1 MTSSCLPPPRKAP
14 CAPNAGTPPEGRHP
28 ATVASLL
35 FIFAALLALVACGE
49 TSEPHVAHDTAP
61 QPAAAPAALS
71 ETALQGETVFNTHC
85 AQCHGPQATG
95 TNLGPTFIDRIY
107 HPGHHGDA
115 AFHLAVTRGVRQ
127 HHWTFGN
134 MLPVPG
140 VSETQVGQVICY
152 VRHLQ
157 RANNIF
163 KPTEYQ
169 LTC

>member
-14 CAPNAGTPPEGRHP
+14 CAPNAGDPPEGRHP

-35 FIFAALLALVACGE
+35 IVFAALLALVACGE
-49 TSEPHVAHDTAP
+49 TSTSYDSAP
-61 QPAAAPAALS
+61 QAIAGSADLS
-71 ETALQGETVFNTHC
+71 ETARQGKTIFDANC
-85 AQCHGPQATG
+85 AQCHGPEASG

-115 AFHLAVTRGVRQ
+115 AFHLAVLRGVRQ
-127 HHWTFGN
+127 HHWNFGN

-140 VSETQVGQVICY
+140 ISETEVSKVICY

-157 RANNIF
+157 RTNNVF

-169 LTC
+169 PTC

>member
-1 MTSSCLPPPRKAP
+1 M
-14 CAPNAGTPPEGRHP
+14 
-28 ATVASLL
+28 ASLPL
-35 FIFAALLALVACGE
+35 FLVLLVALIACGE
-49 TSEPHVAHDTAP
+49 TSTSQTAHEQAP
-61 QPAAAPAALS
+61 QAVASGPAELS
-71 ETALQGETVFNTHC
+71 ESARQGETVFNTNC
-85 AQCHGPQATG
+85 AQCHGPEAAG

-115 AFHLAVTRGVRQ
+115 AFHLAVVRGVRQ

-140 VSETQVGQVICY
+140 VSEAQVDQVVCY

-157 RANNIF
+157 RTAGIY

-169 LTC
+169 PTC

>member
-1 MTSSCLPPPRKAP
+1 M
-14 CAPNAGTPPEGRHP
+14 
-28 ATVASLL
+28 ASLPL
-35 FIFAALLALVACGE
+35 FFVLFVALIACGE
-49 TSEPHVAHDTAP
+49 TRAPHQVHDTAP
-61 QPAAAPAALS
+61 QPAAAPAELNA
-71 ETALQGETVFNTHC
+71 TATQGETVFNTHC
-85 AQCHGPQATG
+85 AQCHGQAAAG

-115 AFHLAVTRGVRQ
+115 AFHLAVVRGVRQ

-140 VSETQVGQVICY
+140 VSEPQVNQIICY

-157 RANNIF
+157 LTAGIF

-169 LTC
+169 PTC